1 MQSEVLVAI
10 ISFAGTAV
18 GSIVAVVTANSLTN
32 YKIEELRKQVEKHN
46 TIIDRVYQLEAED
59 KVKNEEIKV
68 INHRIEDLEKRRLKN
83 DSN

>member
-59 KVKNEEIKV
+59 KVKNEEIKE
-68 INHRIEDLEKRRLKN
+68 INHRIEDLEKKEVKK
-83 DSN
+83 

>member
-46 TIIDRVYQLEAED
+46 TIIDRVYRLEAED

-68 INHRIEDLEKRRLKN
+68 INHRIEDLEKKEVKK
-83 DSN
+83 

>member
-59 KVKNEEIKV
+59 KVKNEETGHETRSHDTTHV
-68 INHRIEDLEKRRLKN
+68 LRGGR
-83 DSN
+83 

>member
-68 INHRIEDLEKRRLKN
+68 INHRIEDLEKKGG
-83 DSN
+83 

>member
-10 ISFAGTAV
+10 ISFAGTSV

-46 TIIDRVYQLEAED
+46 TIIDRVYRLEAED

-68 INHRIEDLEKRRLKN
+68 INHRIEDLEKKEVKK
-83 DSN
+83 

>member
-1 MQSEVLVAI
+1 MQSEVLVSI

-68 INHRIEDLEKRRLKN
+68 INHRIEDLEKKEVKK
-83 DSN
+83 

>member
-68 INHRIEDLEKRRLKN
+68 INHRIEDLEKKEVKK
-83 DSN
+83 

>member
-1 MQSEVLVAI
+1 MQSEILVAI

-68 INHRIEDLEKRRLKN
+68 INHRIEDLEKKEVKK
-83 DSN
+83 